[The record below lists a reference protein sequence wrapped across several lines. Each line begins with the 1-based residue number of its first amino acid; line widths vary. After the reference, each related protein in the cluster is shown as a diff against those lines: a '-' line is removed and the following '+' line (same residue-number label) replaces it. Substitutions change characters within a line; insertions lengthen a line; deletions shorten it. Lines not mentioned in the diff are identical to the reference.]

1 MLSRS
6 IATAARMVP
15 ATRALRPRSH
25 PLVMLPSMMQT
36 VRTYADSV
44 IKVPQMAES
53 ISEGTLKQFSK
64 SIGDYV
70 EQDEEIATIE
80 TDKIDVA
87 VNATESGTIKEFLVA
102 EEDTVTV
109 GQDLVRIELGGAP
122 SGDKKEAPKEE
133 SKEQPQKSESES
145 KSESKPEPKQESAPE
160 PKKESSPAPS
170 KPEAPRQAEK
180 KDSKPQSAASSGP
193 SMGNREERRV
203 KMNRMRLRIA
213 ERLKQSQNT
222 AASLTTFN
230 EVDMSNIMEFRKL
243 YKEDVLKKTGVKLGF
258 MSAFSRACVLAMRDL
273 PAVNASIEGPNGGDT
288 IVYRDYVD
296 ISVAVAT
303 EKGLVTPVVRNVES
317 MDMIG
322 IEQSIADMGKKARD
336 NKLTIE
342 DMAGG
347 TFTISNGGVFGSL
360 MGTPII
366 NLPQSAVLGLHAIKE
381 RPVAVNGKIEIR
393 PMMYLALTYDH
404 RLLDGREAVQ
414 FLVKVKEYIEDPRRM
429 LLLLCSCLFHHAQIR
444 AIENMSVPV
453 SVLFVID
460 IQKDLAFDDKTEIPH
475 AERIRD
481 AGEQILEVARGIAAD
496 PKPIIVF
503 VQHEESPE
511 SGPLVK
517 GSKPWELVFEND
529 PNNPRELLVS
539 KNQRDTF
546 KSNPDLAGLL
556 RSKGTQHIVAFG
568 IQSECCVLETCKGA
582 LEAGFRVTLLQ
593 GAHSTYDTENK
604 QAVQIEQDV
613 ENELKALGA
622 SVTPWQTA
630 IGQWA
635 NTGVLG

>member
-1 MLSRS
+1 
-6 IATAARMVP
+6 
-15 ATRALRPRSH
+15 
-25 PLVMLPSMMQT
+25 MLPAMMQT

-70 EQDEEIATIE
+70 AQDEEIATIE

-87 VNATESGTIKEFLVA
+87 VNATEAGTIKEFLVA

-109 GQDLVRIELGGAP
+109 GQDLVRIELGGEP

-133 SKEQPQKSESES
+133 PKKSE
-145 KSESKPEPKQESAPE
+145 SESKPEPKQESAPE
-160 PKKESSPAPS
+160 PKKEPAAAPG
-170 KPEAPRQAEK
+170 KPEAPRQPEK
-180 KDSKPQSAASSGP
+180 KEPKSESSASSGS

-243 YKEDVLKKTGVKLGF
+243 YKEDVLKKTSVKLGF

-381 RPVAVNGKIEIR
+381 RPVAVCQRQNRDSAHDVSCSYLR
-393 PMMYLALTYDH
+393 PPSA
-404 RLLDGREAVQ
+404 GR
-414 FLVKVKEYIEDPRRM
+414 PGG
-429 LLLLCSCLFHHAQIR
+429 R
-444 AIENMSVPV
+444 AIPC
-453 SVLFVID
+453 
-460 IQKDLAFDDKTEIPH
+460 
-475 AERIRD
+475 
-481 AGEQILEVARGIAAD
+481 
-496 PKPIIVF
+496 
-503 VQHEESPE
+503 
-511 SGPLVK
+511 
-517 GSKPWELVFEND
+517 
-529 PNNPRELLVS
+529 
-539 KNQRDTF
+539 
-546 KSNPDLAGLL
+546 
-556 RSKGTQHIVAFG
+556 
-568 IQSECCVLETCKGA
+568 QSE
-582 LEAGFRVTLLQ
+582 
-593 GAHSTYDTENK
+593 
-604 QAVQIEQDV
+604 
-613 ENELKALGA
+613 
-622 SVTPWQTA
+622 
-630 IGQWA
+630 
-635 NTGVLG
+635 GVH

>member
-145 KSESKPEPKQESAPE
+145 KSEPKPEPKQESAPE
-160 PKKESSPAPS
+160 PKKESAPAPS
-170 KPEAPRQAEK
+170 KPEPPRQAEK

-429 LLLLCSCLFHHAQIR
+429 LLLVEEIR
-444 AIENMSVPV
+444 GPWTIIYFPV
-453 SVLFVID
+453 SALFVID
-460 IQKDLAFDDKTEIPH
+460 IQKDLASDDKTEIPL
-475 AERIRD
+475 AERIRN

-529 PNNPRELLVS
+529 LNNPRELLVS

-556 RSKGTQHIVAFG
+556 RSKGIQHIVAFG

-593 GAHSTYDTENK
+593 GAHSTYDTESN
-604 QAVQIEQDV
+604 QAAQIEQDV